1 MAENAGERQ
10 PAAER
15 RKKALSRFKSPRTP
29 QAATM
34 DLRASYQRMNRFLSI
49 LLFAAMSAAQT
60 TPAPAIP
67 IDQQNAAKARAL
79 LDQAIEAL
87 GGNAYL
93 NIEDMT
99 QEGRSYSFHH
109 GEPSG
114 AGALFWRLY
123 RFPDKE
129 RIELTK
135 KRDVAY
141 VYRGDQGFEITYKG
155 VRADDPKSV
164 ADFVRRRKYS
174 LEWVLRKWLHEPGMA
189 LFYDGPAV
197 AAERDTQEVTLVS
210 THNESVDLYFDTSS
224 HLPVK
229 KSFSWRDPTDK
240 EKNIEEEVY
249 DNYKPVEGVMTP
261 FSVTRFYNGD
271 MAGQRFLNSIRYN
284 TGLNDS
290 LFNVS
295 VTYDSNLPAPRK

>member
-1 MAENAGERQ
+1 M
-10 PAAER
+10 
-15 RKKALSRFKSPRTP
+15 K
-29 QAATM
+29 
-34 DLRASYQRMNRFLSI
+34 RFLSI
-49 LLFAAMSAAQT
+49 LLFAAMAAAQA
-60 TPAPAIP
+60 TPPAAPAIP
-67 IDQQNAAKARAL
+67 IDQQNANKARAL

-99 QEGRSYSFHH
+99 QEGRTYSFHH

-114 AGALFWRLY
+114 AGVLFWRLY
-123 RFPDKE
+123 RFPDKD
-129 RIELTK
+129 RLELTK

-141 VYRGDQGFEITYKG
+141 VYRGNEGFEITYKG

-164 ADFVRRRKYS
+164 TDFIRRRKYS

-197 AAERDTQEVTLVS
+197 AAQKDTLQVTLVNS
-210 THNESVDLYFDTSS
+210 KNESVDLYFDAST

-229 KSFSWRDPTDK
+229 KSFSWRDPTDR
-240 EKNIEEEVY
+240 ERDVEEEVY

-271 MAGQRFLNSIRYN
+271 MANQRFLNSIRYN
-284 TGLNDS
+284 TGLSDS
-290 LFNVS
+290 LFNVTA
-295 VTYDSNLPAPRK
+295 TYDPNKPAPRK

>member
-1 MAENAGERQ
+1 M
-10 PAAER
+10 
-15 RKKALSRFKSPRTP
+15 K
-29 QAATM
+29 
-34 DLRASYQRMNRFLSI
+34 RFLSI
-49 LLFAAMSAAQT
+49 LLFAAMAVAQA
-60 TPAPAIP
+60 TPPAAPAIP
-67 IDQQNAAKARAL
+67 IDQQNANKARAL

-99 QEGRSYSFHH
+99 QEGRTYSFHH

-114 AGALFWRLY
+114 AGVLFWRLY
-123 RFPDKE
+123 RFPDKD
-129 RIELTK
+129 RLELTK

-141 VYRGDQGFEITYKG
+141 VYRGNEGFEITYKG

-164 ADFVRRRKYS
+164 TDFIRRRKYS

-197 AAERDTQEVTLVS
+197 AAQKDTLQVTLVNS
-210 THNESVDLYFDTSS
+210 KNESVDLYFDAST

-229 KSFSWRDPTDK
+229 KSFSWRDPTDR
-240 EKNIEEEVY
+240 ERDVEEEVY

-271 MAGQRFLNSIRYN
+271 MANQRFLNSIRYN
-284 TGLNDS
+284 TGLSDS
-290 LFNVS
+290 LFNVTA
-295 VTYDSNLPAPRK
+295 TYDPNKPAPRK

>member
-1 MAENAGERQ
+1 MNRSAQTPSSGHAPRPGSYNGVAGV
-10 PAAER
+10 
-15 RKKALSRFKSPRTP
+15 LSK
-29 QAATM
+29 
-34 DLRASYQRMNRFLSI
+34 RMKRFLSI
-49 LLFAAMSAAQT
+49 LLFAAVAAAQT
-60 TPAPAIP
+60 NPPTAPAIP

-99 QEGRSYSFHH
+99 QEGRTYSFHH
-109 GEPSG
+109 GESTG
-114 AGALFWRLY
+114 AGGLFWRFY

-135 KRDVAY
+135 KRDVVY

-155 VRADDPKSV
+155 VRSDDPKVV

-174 LEWVLRKWLHEPGMA
+174 LEWVLRKWLNEPGIA

-197 AAERDTQEVTLVS
+197 AAQKDTQEVTLVNS
-210 THNESVDLYFDTSS
+210 RNESVDLFFDTSS

-229 KSFSWRDPTDK
+229 KTFSWRDPTDK
-240 EKNIEEEVY
+240 ERNIEEDIY
-249 DNYKPVEGVMTP
+249 DNYRPVEGVMTP
-261 FSVTRFYNGD
+261 YSVTHFYNGD
-271 MAGQRFLNSIRYN
+271 MAGQRFLNAIHYN
-284 TGLNDS
+284 TGLNES
-290 LFNVS
+290 MFNVS
-295 VTYDSNLPAPRK
+295 VTYDPNQPAPRK

>member
-1 MAENAGERQ
+1 M
-10 PAAER
+10 
-15 RKKALSRFKSPRTP
+15 KLLSC
-29 QAATM
+29 
-34 DLRASYQRMNRFLSI
+34 I
-49 LLFAAMSAAQT
+49 LLFAALAAAQT
-60 TPAPAIP
+60 DPNATAVPV
-67 IDQQNAAKARAL
+67 DQQNANKARAL

-114 AGALFWRLY
+114 AGGLFWRFY

-135 KRDVAY
+135 KRDVVY
-141 VYRGDQGFEITYKG
+141 VYRGDEGFEITYKG
-155 VRADDPKSV
+155 VRYDEPKTV
-164 ADFVRRRKYS
+164 TDFVRRRNYS

-189 LFYDGPAV
+189 LFYDGASV
-197 AAERDTQEVTLVS
+197 AAQKDTQQVTLVNNR
-210 THNESVDLYFDTSS
+210 NESVTLYLDTTT

-240 EKNIEEEVY
+240 ERNIEEDIY
-249 DNYKPVEGVMTP
+249 DNYRPVEGVMTP
-261 FSVTRFYNGD
+261 YSVTHFYNGD
-271 MAGQRFLNSIRYN
+271 MSGQRFLNAIHYN
-284 TGLNDS
+284 TGLSDS

-295 VTYDSNLPAPRK
+295 VTYDPTKPAPRK

>member
-1 MAENAGERQ
+1 M
-10 PAAER
+10 
-15 RKKALSRFKSPRTP
+15 KL
-29 QAATM
+29 
-34 DLRASYQRMNRFLSI
+34 LLSI
-49 LLFAAMSAAQT
+49 LFFAAVGTAQT
-60 TPAPAIP
+60 NPPAAPAIP
-67 IDQQNAAKARAL
+67 IDQQNAAKARTL
-79 LDQAIEAL
+79 LDQTIEAL

-99 QEGRSYSFHH
+99 QDGRSYSFHH

-114 AGALFWRLY
+114 AGGLFWRFY

-141 VYRGDQGFEITYKG
+141 VYRGDEGFEITYKG
-155 VRADDPKSV
+155 VRSDEPKAV

-174 LEWVLRKWLHEPGMA
+174 LDWVLRKWLHEPGIA
-189 LFYDGPAV
+189 LFYDGASV
-197 AAERDTQEVTLVS
+197 AAEKDTQQVTLVN
-210 THNESVDLYFDTSS
+210 THNESVTLYLDTTS

-229 KSFSWRDPTDK
+229 KTFSWRDPTDK
-240 EKNIEEEVY
+240 ERNLEGEVY

-271 MAGQRFLNSIRYN
+271 MASQRFLNSVRYN

-290 LFNVS
+290 LFNVR
-295 VTYDSNLPAPRK
+295 VTYDANQPAPRK

>member
-1 MAENAGERQ
+1 
-10 PAAER
+10 
-15 RKKALSRFKSPRTP
+15 
-29 QAATM
+29 M
-34 DLRASYQRMNRFLSI
+34 DFRASHQRMKHFLPI
-49 LLFAAMSAAQT
+49 LLFALAAIAQT
-60 TPAPAIP
+60 TPPAAPAIP
-67 IDQQNAAKARAL
+67 VDQQNANKARAL
-79 LDQAIEAL
+79 IDQAIEAL

-114 AGALFWRLY
+114 AGGLFWRMY

-141 VYRGDQGFEITYKG
+141 VYNGDQGYEITYKG
-155 VRADDPKSV
+155 VRYDEPKAVS
-164 ADFVRRRKYS
+164 DFIRRRKYS
-174 LEWVLRKWLHEPGMA
+174 LEWVLRKWLNEPGMA

-197 AAERDTQEVTLVS
+197 AAQKDTQQVTLVNS
-210 THNESVDLYFDTSS
+210 RNESVDLYFDTSS

-240 EKNIEEEVY
+240 ERNIEEDIY
-249 DNYKPVEGVMTP
+249 DNYRPVEGVMTP
-261 FSVTRFYNGD
+261 FSVTHFYNGD
-271 MAGQRFLNSIRYN
+271 MASQRFLNSIRYN

-290 LFNVS
+290 LFNVN
-295 VTYDSNLPAPRK
+295 VTYDPNKPAPRK

>member
-1 MAENAGERQ
+1 M
-10 PAAER
+10 
-15 RKKALSRFKSPRTP
+15 KH
-29 QAATM
+29 
-34 DLRASYQRMNRFLSI
+34 YFLI
-49 LLFAAMSAAQT
+49 LLLAAITVAQT
-60 TPAPAIP
+60 NPPAAPAIP

-79 LDQAIEAL
+79 IDQAIEAL

-99 QEGRSYSFHH
+99 QQGRSYGFHH

-114 AGALFWRLY
+114 AGGLFWRFY

-141 VYRGDQGFEITYKG
+141 VYRGDEGFEITYKG
-155 VRADDPKSV
+155 VRSDDPKTV
-164 ADFVRRRKYS
+164 ADFIRRRKYS

-189 LFYDGPAV
+189 LFYDGASV
-197 AAERDTQEVTLVS
+197 AAEKDTQQVTLV
-210 THNESVDLYFDTSS
+210 NARNQSVTLYLDTTT

-229 KSFSWRDPTDK
+229 KTFSWRDPTDR
-240 EKNIEEEVY
+240 ERNLEEDVY

-261 FSVTRFYNGD
+261 FSVTHFYNGD
-271 MAGQRFLNSIRYN
+271 MASQRFLNSIRYN

-290 LFNVS
+290 LFNVTA
-295 VTYDSNLPAPRK
+295 TYDSNQPAPRK

>member
-1 MAENAGERQ
+1 MPTRAGSYNG
-10 PAAER
+10 
-15 RKKALSRFKSPRTP
+15 LSRVIPK
-29 QAATM
+29 
-34 DLRASYQRMNRFLSI
+34 RMKRFLSI
-49 LLFAAMSAAQT
+49 LLFAAVAAAQT
-60 TPAPAIP
+60 DPGAASIP
-67 IDQQNAAKARAL
+67 VDQQNAAKARAL
-79 LDQAIEAL
+79 IDQAIEAL

-93 NIEDMT
+93 NIADMT

-114 AGALFWRLY
+114 AGGLFWRFY
-123 RFPDKE
+123 RFPDSE

-141 VYRGDQGFEITYKG
+141 VYRGDDGFEITYKG

-164 ADFVRRRKYS
+164 TDFVRRRKYS
-174 LEWVLRKWLHEPGMA
+174 LDWVLRRWLHEPGVA
-189 LFYDGPAV
+189 LFYDGAKV
-197 AAERDTQEVTLVS
+197 AAQKDTQQVTLVNAR
-210 THNESVDLYFDTSS
+210 NESVTLYFDTAT

-240 EKNIEEEVY
+240 ERNLEEDIY
-249 DNYKPVEGVMTP
+249 DNYRPVEGVMTP

-284 TGLNDS
+284 TGLSDS

-295 VTYDSNLPAPRK
+295 VTYGPTKPAPRK

>member
-1 MAENAGERQ
+1 MKRY
-10 PAAER
+10 
-15 RKKALSRFKSPRTP
+15 L
-29 QAATM
+29 
-34 DLRASYQRMNRFLSI
+34 LI
-49 LLFAAMSAAQT
+49 LIFAAIAAAQT
-60 TPAPAIP
+60 NPAAPAIP

-79 LDQAIEAL
+79 LEQAIGAL

-109 GEPSG
+109 GEPTG
-114 AGALFWRLY
+114 AGVLFWRLY

-129 RIELTK
+129 RDELTK

-141 VYRGDQGFEITYKG
+141 VYRGDEGFEITYKG
-155 VRADDPKSV
+155 VRADDPKAV
-164 ADFVRRRKYS
+164 ADFIRRRKYS
-174 LEWVLRKWLHEPGMA
+174 LEWVLRKWLNEPGMA

-197 AAERDTQEVTLVS
+197 AAQKDTQQVTLVNS
-210 THNESVDLYFDTSS
+210 RNESVDLYFHTSS

-240 EKNIEEEVY
+240 ERNIEEEVY

-271 MAGQRFLNSIRYN
+271 MASQRFLNSIRYN
-284 TGLNDS
+284 TGLSDS
-290 LFNVS
+290 LFNVT
-295 VTYDSNLPAPRK
+295 VTYDPNKPGPKK

>member
-1 MAENAGERQ
+1 MRLYMTSPFAIGALVFSGLLIRHFRPWLNLNFKVSGCVGERQ

-79 LDQAIEAL
+79 IDQAIEAL

-129 RIELTK
+129 RDELTK

-141 VYRGDQGFEITYKG
+141 VYNGDQGYEITYKG

-164 ADFVRRRKYS
+164 ADFIRRRKYS
-174 LEWVLRKWLHEPGMA
+174 LEWVL
-189 LFYDGPAV
+189 
-197 AAERDTQEVTLVS
+197 
-210 THNESVDLYFDTSS
+210 
-224 HLPVK
+224 
-229 KSFSWRDPTDK
+229 
-240 EKNIEEEVY
+240 
-249 DNYKPVEGVMTP
+249 
-261 FSVTRFYNGD
+261 
-271 MAGQRFLNSIRYN
+271 
-284 TGLNDS
+284 
-290 LFNVS
+290 
-295 VTYDSNLPAPRK
+295 

>member
-1 MAENAGERQ
+1 M
-10 PAAER
+10 
-15 RKKALSRFKSPRTP
+15 KLLF
-29 QAATM
+29 
-34 DLRASYQRMNRFLSI
+34 SI
-49 LLFAAMSAAQT
+49 LLFAAVAAAQANPT
-60 TPAPAIP
+60 APAIP
-67 IDQQNAAKARAL
+67 VDQQNANKARAL
-79 LDQAIEAL
+79 IDQAIEAL

-93 NIEDMT
+93 NIEDLT

-114 AGALFWRLY
+114 AGGLFWRMY

-141 VYRGDQGFEITYKG
+141 VYNGDQGYEITYKG
-155 VRADDPKSV
+155 VRYDEPKAVS
-164 ADFVRRRKYS
+164 DFIRRRKYS
-174 LEWVLRKWLHEPGMA
+174 LEWVLRRWLNEPGMA

-197 AAERDTQEVTLVS
+197 AAQKDTQQVTLVNS
-210 THNESVDLYFDTSS
+210 RNESVDLYFDTSS

-240 EKNIEEEVY
+240 ERNIEEDIY
-249 DNYKPVEGVMTP
+249 DNYRPVEGVMTP
-261 FSVTRFYNGD
+261 FSVTHFYNGD
-271 MAGQRFLNSIRYN
+271 MASQRFLNSIRYN

-290 LFNVS
+290 LFNVN
-295 VTYDSNLPAPRK
+295 VTYDPTKPAPRK

>member
-1 MAENAGERQ
+1 M
-10 PAAER
+10 
-15 RKKALSRFKSPRTP
+15 K
-29 QAATM
+29 
-34 DLRASYQRMNRFLSI
+34 RFLSI
-49 LLFAAMSAAQT
+49 LLLAAAAAAQT
-60 TPAPAIP
+60 TPPIP

-79 LDQAIEAL
+79 IDQAIEAL

-109 GEPSG
+109 GDPTG
-114 AGALFWRLY
+114 PGVLFWRLY

-129 RIELTK
+129 RDELTK

-141 VYRGDQGFEITYKG
+141 VYNGDQGFEITYKG

-164 ADFVRRRKYS
+164 ADFIRRRKYS
-174 LEWVLRKWLHEPGMA
+174 LEWVLRKWLNEPGMA

-197 AAERDTQEVTLVS
+197 AAQKDAQEVTLVNS
-210 THNESVDLYFDTSS
+210 KNQSVDLYFDSS
-224 HLPVK
+224 THLPVK

-240 EKNIEEEVY
+240 ERNIEEEIY
-249 DNYKPVEGVMTP
+249 DNYRPVEGVMTP
-261 FSVTRFYNGD
+261 YSVTRFYNGD
-271 MAGQRFLNSIRYN
+271 MASQRFLNSIRYN

-290 LFNVS
+290 LFNVTA
-295 VTYDSNLPAPRK
+295 TYDPNKPAPRK

>member
-1 MAENAGERQ
+1 
-10 PAAER
+10 
-15 RKKALSRFKSPRTP
+15 
-29 QAATM
+29 M
-34 DLRASYQRMNRFLSI
+34 DFRASYQRMKHFLPI
-49 LLFAAMSAAQT
+49 LLFALAAIAQT
-60 TPAPAIP
+60 TPPTAPAIP
-67 IDQQNAAKARAL
+67 IDQQNANKARAL
-79 LDQAIEAL
+79 IDQAIEAL

-99 QEGRSYSFHH
+99 QEGRGYSFHH

-114 AGALFWRLY
+114 AGGLFWRFY

-135 KRDVAY
+135 KRDIAY
-141 VYRGDQGFEITYKG
+141 VYRGDEGFEITYKG
-155 VRADDPKSV
+155 VRSDEPKAV
-164 ADFVRRRKYS
+164 TDFVRRRKYS
-174 LEWVLRKWLHEPGMA
+174 LEWVLRKWLHEPGIA

-197 AAERDTQEVTLVS
+197 AAQRDTLQVTLVNAR
-210 THNESVDLYFDTSS
+210 NESVDLYFDTSS

-240 EKNIEEEVY
+240 ERNIEEDIY
-249 DNYKPVEGVMTP
+249 DNYRPVEGVMTP
-261 FSVTRFYNGD
+261 FSVTHFYNGD
-271 MAGQRFLNSIRYN
+271 MASQRFLNNAHYN

-295 VTYDSNLPAPRK
+295 ATYDPNKPAPRK

>member
-1 MAENAGERQ
+1 MGIMKYLLYAFLLSGLAFGQVSQPAPAPASTAQSIPVDQENAG
-10 PAAER
+10 
-15 RKKALSRFKSPRTP
+15 KAK
-29 QAATM
+29 
-34 DLRASYQRMNRFLSI
+34 
-49 LLFAAMSAAQT
+49 
-60 TPAPAIP
+60 
-67 IDQQNAAKARAL
+67 AL
-79 LDQAIEAL
+79 LDQMVDAL

-93 NIEDMT
+93 NIEDVS
-99 QEGRSYSFHH
+99 QEGRTYSFHL
-109 GEPSG
+109 GESEG
-114 AGALFWRLY
+114 TGVLFWRFY
-123 RFPDKE
+123 KFPDRD

-271 MAGQRFLNSIRYN
+271 MASQRFLNSIRYN

-295 VTYDSNLPAPRK
+295 VTYDSNQPGPRR